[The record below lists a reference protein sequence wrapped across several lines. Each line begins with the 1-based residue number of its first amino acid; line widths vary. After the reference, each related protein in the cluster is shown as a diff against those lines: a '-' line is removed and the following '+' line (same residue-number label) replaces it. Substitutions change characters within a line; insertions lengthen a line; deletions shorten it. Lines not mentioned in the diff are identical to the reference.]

1 MHYLGVDITDIGEE
15 IGMGLRY
22 HHLAF
27 GPEAVV
33 RQEAAG
39 SIVAYGADLD
49 EPDQG
54 PQPLGDRELAVV
66 RESFQFHMATVT
78 PSGWPYLQY
87 RSGPIGFLHHLGGQT
102 IGFADHRG
110 NQQFVSVGNIADN
123 GKVALFLADL
133 PLKRRLKVFG
143 TARVVDADD
152 DPQLLDRLRD
162 LGNGRRISARC
173 ERSIV
178 IEVEA
183 FDWNCSRSLI
193 PQYTDE
199 AVRARIS
206 PYIDEINDLRA
217 EVDSLRAQLK
227 AAGEN

>member
-1 MHYLGVDITDIGEE
+1 M
-15 IGMGLRY
+15 
-22 HHLAF
+22 
-27 GPEAVV
+27 
-33 RQEAAG
+33 
-39 SIVAYGADLD
+39 
-49 EPDQG
+49 
-54 PQPLGDRELAVV
+54 GDRELALV

-78 PSGWPYLQY
+78 PSGWPYVQY
-87 RSGPIGFLHHLGGQT
+87 RSGPVGFLHHLGGQT

-123 GKVALFLADL
+123 GRVALFLADF

-162 LGNGRRISARC
+162 LGDGRRISARC

-178 IEVEA
+178 IDVEA

-199 AVRARIS
+199 AVRARIR

-227 AAGEN
+227 AVGEN